1 MNREN
6 AVERMS
12 KGDIAALFRK
22 QKELAPRLA
31 ASTCRDRRKKLASML
46 DYLTRHATEIEQAA
60 YSDMKKPAAEVKLS
74 EIITLTS
81 EIKYHLKHLNRWMG
95 PHRVPTPLLAIGTR
109 SYVRFEAK
117 GTSLII
123 SPWNYPVSL
132 AIKPLIA
139 AVSAGCT
146 AIIKP
151 SEFTPGAS
159 AFIRNFVR
167 NIFTPEE
174 VAVVEGDKEVA
185 AELLELPFDHIFFTG
200 SPAVGKVVM
209 RAAAEHLTSV
219 SLELGGK
226 SPSVIDETA
235 DIRAT
240 AQQIAW
246 AKFLNNGQTCIAPD
260 YVLVHEKV
268 HAAFLSEIKSAIG
281 KMYTPAGNPIQQS
294 PDYARI
300 IGSSHFD
307 RLYLLYQDALA
318 KGAELVFGGS
328 FDEQDLFIEPTVL
341 DNATPEMSVMQEEI
355 FGPILPVIPFG
366 SVEEAVKKINE
377 LEKPLA
383 LYIHSRSSSNTDY
396 ILAHTS
402 SGNALVNE
410 MLLQFQHP
418 EIPFGGTGN
427 SGAGKA
433 NGFFGFQEFSNAKGI
448 IKRKFGTVKFLYP
461 PYSPFKARILEW
473 MQKYI

>member
-1 MNREN
+1 
-6 AVERMS
+6 MS
-12 KGDIAALFRK
+12 KGDIITLFRK

-31 ASTCRDRRKKLASML
+31 ASTCRERRKKLTCML
-46 DYLTRHATEIEQAA
+46 DYLTRHAAEIGQAA

-81 EIKYHLKHLNRWMG
+81 EIRYHLKHLNRWMD
-95 PHRVPTPLLAIGTR
+95 PHRVSTPLLAIGTR
-109 SYVRFEAK
+109 SYIRFEAK

-132 AIKPLIA
+132 ALKPLIS

-185 AELLELPFDHIFFTG
+185 ADLLELPFDHIFFTG

-235 DIRAT
+235 DIPAT
-240 AQQIAW
+240 AQKIAW

-260 YVLVHEKV
+260 YVLVHDKV
-268 HAAFLSEIKSAIG
+268 RAAFLSEIKSAVR
-281 KMYTPAGNPIQQS
+281 KMYGPAGNSMQQS

-300 IGSSHFD
+300 ISSSHFD
-307 RLYLLYQDALA
+307 RLHRLCQDALD
-318 KGAELVFGGS
+318 KGAEFVFGGF
-328 FDEQDLFIEPTVL
+328 FDKEDLFIEPTVL
-341 DNATPEMSVMQEEI
+341 DKTTHAMDVMQEEI
-355 FGPILPVIPFG
+355 FGPILPVISFS
-366 SVEEAVKKINE
+366 SVEEAVKKIRE

-383 LYIHSRSSSNTDY
+383 LYIHSNSNSNIDY

-410 MLLQFQHP
+410 TLLQFQHP
-418 EIPFGGTGN
+418 EIPFGGIGN
-427 SGAGKA
+427 SGTGKA
-433 NGFFGFQEFSNAKGI
+433 NGFFGFQEFSNAKGV

-461 PYSPFKARILEW
+461 PYSPLKERILGW
-473 MQKYI
+473 MQKYL

>member
-31 ASTCRDRRKKLASML
+31 ASTYRERCKKLACML

-81 EIKYHLKHLNRWMG
+81 EIRYHLKHLNRWMG

-174 VAVVEGDKEVA
+174 VAVVEGDKEAA

-209 RAAAEHLTSV
+209 RAAAGHLTSV

-226 SPSVIDETA
+226 SPAVIDETA
-235 DIRAT
+235 DIPAT

-268 HAAFLSEIKSAIG
+268 HAAFLSEIKSAVR
-281 KMYTPAGNPIQQS
+281 KMYTSAGNPIQQS

-307 RLYLLYQDALA
+307 RLHLLYQDALA

-328 FDEQDLFIEPTVL
+328 FDKQDLFVEPTVL
-341 DNATPEMSVMQEEI
+341 DKATTEMSVMQEEI
-355 FGPILPVIPFG
+355 FGPILPVISFG
-366 SVEEAVKKINE
+366 SVEEAVKKIHE

-427 SGAGKA
+427 SGMGKA
-433 NGFFGFQEFSNAKGI
+433 NGFFGFQEFSNARGI

>member
-1 MNREN
+1 MPQ
-6 AVERMS
+6 
-12 KGDIAALFRK
+12 GDIIALFGK
-22 QKELAPRLA
+22 QKELAPKLA
-31 ASTCRDRRKKLASML
+31 VSTYKDRRKKLTCML
-46 DYLTRHATEIEQAA
+46 DYLTRHAVEIEQAA
-60 YSDMKKPAAEVKLS
+60 YADMRKPPAEVRLS

-81 EIKYHLKHLNRWMG
+81 EIRYHLKHLRRWMG
-95 PHRVPTPLLAIGTR
+95 PHRVATPLLALGTR
-109 SYVRFEAK
+109 SYIQFQAK

-151 SEFTPGAS
+151 SEFTPEAS
-159 AFIRNFVR
+159 AFIKNFVR

-185 AELLELPFDHIFFTG
+185 TELLELPFDHIFFTG
-200 SPAVGKVVM
+200 SPAVGKIVM
-209 RAAAEHLTSV
+209 RAAAKHLSSV

-226 SPSVIDETA
+226 SPSIVDETA
-235 DIRAT
+235 DIPAT
-240 AQQIAW
+240 AKKIAW

-268 HAAFLSEIKSAIG
+268 QDSFLSEMKKAVS
-281 KMYTPAGNPIQQS
+281 KMYRYTGNSVQQS

-300 IGSSHFD
+300 ISNSHFE
-307 RLYLLYQDALA
+307 RLHLLYQDALV
-318 KGAELVFGGS
+318 KGAKLVFGGS
-328 FDEQDLFIEPTVL
+328 FDQDDLFIEPTLLSKV
-341 DNATPEMSVMQEEI
+341 TMEMGVMREEI
-355 FGPILPVIPFG
+355 FGPLLPVISFG
-366 SVEEAVKKINE
+366 SVEEAVKKICE

-383 LYIHSRSSSNTDY
+383 LYIHSRHSAHTEY
-396 ILAHTS
+396 ILTHTN

-410 MLLQFQHP
+410 VLLQFQHP

-427 SGAGKA
+427 SGTGKA

-448 IKRKFGTVKFLYP
+448 IKRKFGTIQFLYP
-461 PYSPFKARILEW
+461 PYLPLKAKILEW
-473 MQKYI
+473 MQQYV